1 MLRTIGHIL
10 LILGNLL
17 IIPGILKKYKE
28 SRDRL
33 DLLELI
39 GLSLMLPFLFILV
52 IGQFI

>member
-1 MLRTIGHIL
+1 MLRTIGLIL
-10 LILGNLL
+10 LIIGNLL
-17 IIPGILKKYKE
+17 IIPGIFKKYKE

-39 GLSLMLPFLFILV
+39 GLIIMVPSLLILV

>member
-1 MLRTIGHIL
+1 MLRTLGLIL
-10 LILGNLL
+10 LILGNLF

-39 GLSLMLPFLFILV
+39 CLGIMIPSLLILI

>member
-1 MLRTIGHIL
+1 MLRTIGLIL

-17 IIPGILKKYKE
+17 IIPGTFKKYKE

-39 GLSLMLPFLFILV
+39 SLGIMLPSLLILV
-52 IGQFI
+52 IGKFI